1 MSLRTLIRKHS
12 WVLPLCVVLIVST
25 VAGPAYADTNPLR
38 TIATDQISQEQSVPA
53 PQAENEDQQRMSHQL
68 TLRSAP
74 QAESEELSTTPS
86 SGDSTNAS
94 SPYIEPTYGHWG
106 TCSWNTYGGS
116 HVDIAAEGPCTVP
129 SSDPGFLWHHY
140 FVRIGLHSAKIW
152 NKVTI
157 QGAHSLNAMFSEASE
172 FTKVEGLGN
181 IDFSQIPLDQPIE
194 FIRMFEGTSL
204 ESADFDKLN
213 LKKRKINVSR
223 MFADTRSPKIDISY
237 LKIEQRA
244 TDISGLFAGNKFLKS
259 MEIRSAINHDI
270 KSLDNV
276 FSGCESLES
285 VKWDL
290 TTPEAT
296 SIAGMFTNCKNLKII
311 DISCVKAKHIAR
323 TQVAFSGCHK
333 VHSLYLGNMEF
344 DGLELAPY
352 KFYAGDAFK
361 SMYDLNVVQMS
372 RNAMTQLL
380 SVYDAAAAPY
390 SFPGDFKTTWKKRDL
405 RTMFEERGTWIH
417 FSDVN
422 KFPQGDEVFKLKKA
436 NY

>member
-38 TIATDQISQEQSVPA
+38 TIATDQISQEQSAPA
-53 PQAENEDQQRMSHQL
+53 PQAEDGE
-68 TLRSAP
+68 P
-74 QAESEELSTTPS
+74 SETPS
-86 SGDSTNAS
+86 SGDSTNVS
-94 SPYIEPTYGHWG
+94 SPSGDPTSGYWG
-106 TCSWNTYGGS
+106 TCKWDTYGGS
-116 HVDIAAEGPCTVP
+116 QHIYLATTGPCTVP
-129 SSDPGFLWHHY
+129 STESNFLWDLDY
-140 FVRIGLHSAKIW
+140 RRTNLYEASIV
-152 NKVTI
+152 NTVTLE
-157 QGAHSLNAMFSEASE
+157 GAHLLNGMFSDASE

-194 FIRMFEGTSL
+194 FMRMFEGTSL

-213 LKKRKINVSR
+213 LQDRKINVSR
-223 MFADTRSPKIDISY
+223 MFAQTRSPKIDISY

-244 TDISGLFAGNKFLKS
+244 VDITGLFSGNKFLKS

-270 KSLDNV
+270 KSLAGI
-276 FSGCESLES
+276 FSGCESLKS
-285 VKWDL
+285 VRWDL

-323 TQVAFSGCHK
+323 TQEAFSGCHK

-361 SMYDLNVVQMS
+361 SMYELNVVQMS
-372 RNAMTQLL
+372 RNAMTKLL

-390 SFPGDFKTTWKKRDL
+390 SFPGDFKTTWKKIDL
-405 RTMFEERGTWIH
+405 RTMHEERGTWTH

-422 KFPQGDEVFKLKKA
+422 KFPQGDEIFKLKMA